1 MKAIYIQAT
10 QDTPQVTLD
19 VQKGIFEIKG
29 NSYPE
34 NSAQFYNPI
43 VEWLQELLANGYN
56 NKLVFDFNFD
66 YFNTSSAKF
75 ILEILRIL
83 EEFHEKNIETLVR
96 WHYFEDD
103 IDILESGEDYQG
115 IVSIPFELVSRDDTL
130 DI

>member
-1 MKAIYIQAT
+1 MKAIYIQST

-19 VQKGIFEIKG
+19 IQKGIFEIKG

-43 VEWLQELLANGYN
+43 VEWLQELLASDF
-56 NKLVFDFNFD
+56 NKKIVFDFNFD

-83 EEFHEKNIETLVR
+83 EEFQEKSVETMVR

-103 IDILESGEDYQG
+103 IDILESGEDYKG

-130 DI
+130 DM

>member
-19 VQKGIFEIKG
+19 AQNGIFEIKG

-34 NSAQFYNPI
+34 NSAQFYTPI
-43 VEWLQELLANGYN
+43 IEWLQQLLASGYN
-56 NKLVFDFNFD
+56 NKIVFDFNFD

-83 EEFHEKNIETLVR
+83 EEFQENNIDTCVR
-96 WHYFEDD
+96 WHYYEDD
-103 IDILESGEDYQG
+103 IDILESGEDYQS
-115 IVSIPFELVSRDDTL
+115 IVSIPFELVARDETL
-130 DI
+130 EL

>member
-1 MKAIYIQAT
+1 MKAIYIQST

-19 VQKGIFEIKG
+19 IQKGIFEIKG

-43 VEWLQELLANGYN
+43 IEWLQELLASNYK
-56 NKLVFDFNFD
+56 NKIVFDFNFD

-83 EEFHEKNIETLVR
+83 EEFQEKSVETMVR

-103 IDILESGEDYQG
+103 IDILESGEDYKG

-130 DI
+130 DM

>member
-1 MKAIYIQAT
+1 MKAIYLQST

-19 VQKGIFEIKG
+19 IQKGIFEIKG

-83 EEFHEKNIETLVR
+83 EEFQEKGVDTLVR

-130 DI
+130 NM

>member
-1 MKAIYIQAT
+1 MKAIYIEST
-10 QDTPQVTLD
+10 QDTPAVTLD

-43 VEWLQELLANGYN
+43 IEWLQELMQKGFDKQLA
-56 NKLVFDFNFD
+56 FDFNFD

-75 ILEILRIL
+75 ILEILRLL
-83 EEFHEKNIETLVR
+83 EEIQDKGIEVLVR

-103 IDILESGEDYQG
+103 IDILESGEDYQN
-115 IVSIPFELVSRDDTL
+115 IVNVPFELISRDDTL
-130 DI
+130 D

>member
-10 QDTPQVTLD
+10 QDTPAVTLD

-34 NSAQFYNPI
+34 DSAHFYNPI
-43 VEWLQELLANGYN
+43 IEWLQELLNSTFNGSIEFN
-56 NKLVFDFNFD
+56 FNFD

-83 EEFHEKNIETLVR
+83 EEFQEKNVKTLVR
-96 WHYFEDD
+96 WHYYEDD
-103 IDILESGEDYQG
+103 IDILESGEDYKN
-115 IVSIPFELVSRDDTL
+115 IVSVPFELISRDDTL
-130 DI
+130 